1 MDNLDDF
8 LNITN
13 SRLSSY
19 FDVYRISIS
28 DVVYIQILFRLKD
41 VKLLS
46 EFSLD
51 KPSHVSVAENVMGEK
66 ILNIPVSVNEGYLGK
81 PLTVLVD
88 NGFITNIILKILGK
102 DINFLDI
109 IKEKAKYLP
118 TNHRDDITRF
128 EDNFKFYHLK
138 EKTDYVLAVNIIDN
152 LSIEKIRYSLGG
164 VLVNHV
170 LDVIDNDVIVR
181 KSDLKEIT
189 LRSDKIV
196 SLKQNI
202 KLLPLTR
209 KIENKNVF
217 MENKN
222 IGVIDSETFMAKDG
236 VQKIYAI
243 GFKTNLDED
252 PVIYYISN
260 NNMNPDE
267 IILSLINELLRS
279 KYEKTTFYCHNFS
292 NYDAVFIMH
301 ALDKHNKIHPDNVY
315 KIDPLYR
322 DGKPIKVSFIKGKH
336 KFSILDSYCMLPE
349 SLAKLGKIWGVK
361 TLKSIF
367 PYKFATEDNLFY
379 RGVTPSFDMYNNITR
394 DVV

>member
-1 MDNLDDF
+1 MDNLDDL

-28 DVVYIQILFRLKD
+28 DVVYIQILFRLID

-51 KPSHVSVAENVMGEK
+51 KPSHVSVAENVLGEK
-66 ILNIPVSVNEGYLGK
+66 ILNIPVSVNEDYLGK

-118 TNHRDDITRF
+118 TNHRDNITRF

-138 EKTDYVLAVNIIDN
+138 EKTDYGLAVNIRDN

-222 IGVIDSETFMAKDG
+222 IGVIDS
-236 VQKIYAI
+236 
-243 GFKTNLDED
+243 
-252 PVIYYISN
+252 
-260 NNMNPDE
+260 
-267 IILSLINELLRS
+267 
-279 KYEKTTFYCHNFS
+279 
-292 NYDAVFIMH
+292 
-301 ALDKHNKIHPDNVY
+301 
-315 KIDPLYR
+315 
-322 DGKPIKVSFIKGKH
+322 
-336 KFSILDSYCMLPE
+336 
-349 SLAKLGKIWGVK
+349 
-361 TLKSIF
+361 
-367 PYKFATEDNLFY
+367 
-379 RGVTPSFDMYNNITR
+379 
-394 DVV
+394 